1 MSTEENKALI
11 LRWFEEDK
19 KRNLAGILELY
30 APDYVIHGGEVYGL
44 PPTFTP
50 GVEGLKQLFTTVWT
64 AFPDEQAVVE
74 DLIAEGDKVVSRFTF
89 RGTHQGEFMGIP
101 PTGKV
106 VTVTGIY
113 ISRCAGGKV
122 VEDWRQVDDLG
133 WMQQLGVIPQM
144 AQGRA

>member
-1 MSTEENKALI
+1 MSTEENKAI
-11 LRWFEEDK
+11 VRRAFEEDK

-50 GVEGLKQLFTTVWT
+50 GVVGLKQLFATVWT

-74 DLIAEGDKVVSRFTF
+74 DLIAEGDKVVHRYTA
-89 RGTHQGEFMGIP
+89 RVTHQGEFMGVP
-101 PTGKV
+101 ATGKV
-106 VTVTGIY
+106 VTYTGIY
-113 ISRCAGGKV
+113 ISHFAGGKV

-133 WMQQLGVIPQM
+133 LMQQLGVIPQM
-144 AQGRA
+144 VQGGA